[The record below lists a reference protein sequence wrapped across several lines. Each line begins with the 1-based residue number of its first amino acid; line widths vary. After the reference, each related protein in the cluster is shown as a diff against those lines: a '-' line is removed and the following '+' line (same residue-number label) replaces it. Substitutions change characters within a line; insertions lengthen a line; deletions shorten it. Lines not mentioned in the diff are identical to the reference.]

1 MATPQDCSVGAVAE
15 STYGTYVA
23 PTRTFEFTNETFDW
37 TKDVKQGAGMRVS
50 SRVARSGRRVVTK
63 GEGKGDLEMDV
74 VNKGMGLLWHAAMGA
89 NTVTQIGA
97 SAAYQHVYTLGDTP
111 PSLTIQKGIP
121 QVDGSTI
128 NAMSYMGCMV
138 ESFDLESANGE
149 ILTAKF
155 SFDCG
160 RYDNSQSLAS
170 LAYPT
175 TPELFHFG
183 LGAIKLGGTVT
194 VATTTALATST
205 GATTT
210 GVRDFSLSV
219 NNNLNV
225 ERYNYNGIASGQ
237 GRKAKPV
244 VGGLREIT
252 GKFTA
257 EYDATTYRDAYLADT
272 DVPLLV
278 TFTGSQIAGSNN
290 YALQLVLPSVKLDSG
305 TPQSNGGDLITV
317 EHSFTVLD
325 GLVASQAMQLVYVTT
340 DTAV

>member
-1 MATPQDCSVGAVAE
+1 MSTPQDCSVNAVAE
-15 STYGTYVA
+15 VTYGTYVA
-23 PTRTFEFTNETFDW
+23 PTRAFEFTSETFDW
-37 TKDVKQGAGMRVS
+37 QKDAKQGQGMRVG
-50 SRVARSGRRVVTK
+50 SRVPRSGRRVVTK

-74 VNKGMGLLWHAAMGA
+74 VNKGMGLLWHAGMGA
-89 NTVTQIGA
+89 NTVTQISA

-111 PSLTIQKGIP
+111 PSLTIQKGVP

-138 ESFDLESANGE
+138 ESFEVESANGE
-149 ILTAKF
+149 IVTAKF

-160 RYDNSQSLAS
+160 RYDNAQSFAALT
-170 LAYPT
+170 YPT
-175 TPELFHFG
+175 TPELHHFG
-183 LGAIKLGGTVT
+183 GGAVKLGGTVT
-194 VATTTALATST
+194 VATSTALATST

-210 GVRDFSLSV
+210 GVRDFMISV
-219 NNNLNV
+219 NNNLNT
-225 ERYNYNGIASGQ
+225 ERYNYNGVASGQ
-237 GRKAKPV
+237 GRKAKPL
-244 VGGLREIT
+244 VGTREIT

-272 DVPLLV
+272 DVPILV
-278 TFTGSQIAGSNN
+278 TFTGSNIAGGNN
-290 YALQLVLPSVKLDSG
+290 HALQFVLPSVKLDSG

-317 EHSFTVLD
+317 EHNFTVLD

>member
-15 STYGTYVA
+15 STYKTYVA
-23 PTRTFEFTNETFDW
+23 PTRTFEFTSETFDW
-37 TKDVKQGAGMRVS
+37 QKDAKQGAGMRVS
-50 SRVARSGRRVVTK
+50 SRVPRSGRRVVTK

-74 VNKGMGLLWHAAMGA
+74 VNKGMGLLWNAAFGA
-89 NTVTQIGA
+89 NTVTQI
-97 SAAYQHVYTLGDTP
+97 SATIAYQHVYTLGDTP
-111 PSLTIQKGIP
+111 PSLTIQKGVP

-128 NAMSYMGCMV
+128 SAMSYMGCMV
-138 ESFDLESANGE
+138 ESMDLESANGE
-149 ILTAKF
+149 IVTAKF

-160 RYDNSQSLAS
+160 DYTNAQSLAS

-183 LGAIKLGGTVT
+183 LGEVKLGGTVT
-194 VATTTALATST
+194 VATTTAIATST

-210 GVRDFSLSV
+210 GVRDFSLTL
-219 NNNLNV
+219 NNNLNT
-225 ERYNYNGIASGQ
+225 ERYNYNGVASGQ
-237 GRKAKPV
+237 GRKAKPL
-244 VGGLREIT
+244 VGMREIT

-278 TFTGSQIAGSNN
+278 TFTGSTIVSANK
-290 YALQLVLPSVKLDSG
+290 YVLQLVIPSAKLDSG

-317 EHSFTVLD
+317 EHNFSVLD
-325 GLVASQAMQLVYVTT
+325 GLSASTPIQLVYVTT